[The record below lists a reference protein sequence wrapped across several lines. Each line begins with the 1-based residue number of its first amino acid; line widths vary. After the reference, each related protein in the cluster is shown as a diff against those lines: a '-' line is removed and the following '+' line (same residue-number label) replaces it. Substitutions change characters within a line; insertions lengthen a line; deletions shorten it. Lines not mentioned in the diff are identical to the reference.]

1 MNVILIDDEQGNNEN
16 LKNLLLTY
24 CPDVNILAIA
34 SDITDASIQIK
45 NHAPDLIFLD
55 IQMGADSGFDLLSIL
70 PERNFEVIFVTA
82 FDHYGIQA
90 IKFSALDY
98 LLKPVDIDELIKA
111 VAKAQKRIE
120 QKRDNL
126 QLDFLISHLKSP
138 KDLNSKIALP
148 QQQEIR
154 YISIKDIIRC
164 EAENTY
170 TFFFLQNGDK
180 ILISKP
186 LKEYEGLLHPYG
198 FIRTHQ
204 THLVN
209 PRFVKSW
216 LKEDG
221 GSLLLENGSKIPVSR
236 SKREIVKTSLSRNL

>member
-1 MNVILIDDEQGNNEN
+1 MDAILIDDEPGNNEN
-16 LKNLLLTY
+16 LKNLLQAY
-24 CPDVNILAIA
+24 CPGVNVLALV
-34 SDITDASIQIK
+34 SNITGASIQIK
-45 NHAPDLIFLD
+45 NHQPDLIFLD
-55 IQMGADSGFDLLSIL
+55 IQMGNESGFDLLRIL

-82 FDHYGIQA
+82 FDQYGIQA

-98 LLKPVDIDELIKA
+98 LLKPIDIDELVNAVSKA
-111 VAKAQKRIE
+111 EKRFE
-120 QKRDNL
+120 ERRDNK
-126 QLDFLISHLKSP
+126 QLDFLIGHLKNP

-154 YISIKDIIRC
+154 YITIKDIVRC

-186 LKEYEGLLHPYG
+186 LKEYEGLLYPYG

-204 THLVN
+204 SHMVN
-209 PRFVKSW
+209 PQFVKSW

-221 GSLLLENGSKIPVSR
+221 GTLLLENGCKIPVSR
-236 SKREIVKTSLSRNL
+236 SKKELVKTNLSKNL

>member
-1 MNVILIDDEQGNNEN
+1 MNTILIDDEPGNNEN
-16 LKNLLLTY
+16 LKNLLQAY
-24 CPDVNILAIA
+24 CPQVNILAIA
-34 SDITDASIQIK
+34 SDITDASVQIK
-45 NHAPDLIFLD
+45 NHPPDLIFLD
-55 IQMGADSGFDLLSIL
+55 IQMGSDSGFDLLSIL

-98 LLKPVDIDELIKA
+98 LLKPVDIDELKKA
-111 VAKAQKRIE
+111 VEKAEKRTE
-120 QKRDNL
+120 EKRDNL
-126 QLDFLISHLKSP
+126 QLDFLISHLKNP
-138 KDLNSKIALP
+138 KDFNTKIALP

-154 YISIKDIIRC
+154 YIPIKDIIRC

-170 TFFFLQNGDK
+170 TFFFLQNGEK

-186 LKEYEGLLHPYG
+186 LKEYDGLLNPYG

-204 THLVN
+204 SHLIN
-209 PRFVKSW
+209 PLFVKSW

-221 GSLLLENGSKIPVSR
+221 GALLLENGCKIPISR
-236 SKREIVKTSLSRNL
+236 SKKEIVKTGLSKNL

>member
-1 MNVILIDDEQGNNEN
+1 MNAILIDDEPGNNEN
-16 LKNLLLTY
+16 LKNLLHKH
-24 CPDVNILAIA
+24 CPQVHVSSIA
-34 SDITDASIQIK
+34 TDIPDACVQIQK
-45 NHAPDLIFLD
+45 YPPDLIFLD
-55 IQMGADSGFDLLSIL
+55 IQMGTNSGFDLLTIL

-98 LLKPVDIDELIKA
+98 LLKPVDIDELINA
-111 VAKAQKRIE
+111 VDKAQKKIE
-120 QKRDNL
+120 QKKDNL
-126 QLDFLISHLKSP
+126 QLDFLISHLKNP

-154 YISIKDIIRC
+154 YISIKDIVRC

-186 LKEYEGLLHPYG
+186 LKEYDGLLQPYG

-209 PRFVKSW
+209 PLFVKSW

-221 GSLLLENGSKIPVSR
+221 GSLLLENGCKIPVSR
-236 SKREIVKTSLSRNL
+236 SKKEMVKECLSKNS

>member
-1 MNVILIDDEQGNNEN
+1 MNAILIDDESGNNEN

-24 CPDVNILAIA
+24 CPQVNISAIA
-34 SDITDASIQIK
+34 SDITDASIKIQ
-45 NHAPDLIFLD
+45 NHTPDLIFMD
-55 IQMGADSGFDLLSIL
+55 IQMGSGSGFDLLSIL

-98 LLKPVDIDELIKA
+98 ILKPVEIDELINA
-111 VAKAQKRIE
+111 VEKAQKRVE
-120 QKRDNL
+120 QKRENL
-126 QLDFLISHLKSP
+126 QLDFLIRHLKNP
-138 KDLNSKIALP
+138 KDLSTKIALP

-154 YISIKDIIRC
+154 YVLINDIVRC

-170 TFFFLQNGDK
+170 TFFFLRNGDK

-186 LKEYEGLLHPYG
+186 LKEYDGLLHPYG

-209 PRFVKSW
+209 PIFVKSW

-221 GSLLLENGSKIPVSR
+221 GSLLL
-236 SKREIVKTSLSRNL
+236 